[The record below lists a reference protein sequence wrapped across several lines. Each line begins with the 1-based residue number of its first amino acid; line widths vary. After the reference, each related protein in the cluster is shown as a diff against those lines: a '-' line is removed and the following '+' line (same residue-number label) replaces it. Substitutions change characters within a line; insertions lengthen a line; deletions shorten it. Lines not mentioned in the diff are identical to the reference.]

1 MFCSSKN
8 DKNQSSNGPNERE
21 AENGTNKRQQRL
33 QPMVMVWNTHFP
45 NGKMVPLRQPQPPVY
60 FGQISP
66 PSNETSQH
74 PPIQEQQ
81 PEQQQQQHQQVFQNV
96 NGNVSY
102 DGSHSPTDKQLYR
115 ISKQENSSYSS
126 NEFTSGHNFR
136 KPYTQEENISKNNM
150 YTSNVPHE
158 SITQISDPSS
168 ATLMFSNAHPPI
180 VGPV

>member
-8 DKNQSSNGPNERE
+8 DKNQSSNGLNERE
-21 AENGTNKRQQRL
+21 AENGTNKRQQCL

-66 PSNETSQH
+66 PSNDTSQH
-74 PPIQEQQ
+74 APIQERQ
-81 PEQQQQQHQQVFQNV
+81 PQQQHQQVFQNV

-102 DGSHSPTDKQLYR
+102 DGSHSPTDKQLHR
-115 ISKQENSSYSS
+115 VSKQENSNYSNS
-126 NEFTSGHNFR
+126 EFTSGHDIK
-136 KPYTQEENISKNNM
+136 KPYTQEEHVSKNNM
-150 YTSNVPHE
+150 YTSNIPHE

-168 ATLMFSNAHPPI
+168 ATLMFSNSHPPI